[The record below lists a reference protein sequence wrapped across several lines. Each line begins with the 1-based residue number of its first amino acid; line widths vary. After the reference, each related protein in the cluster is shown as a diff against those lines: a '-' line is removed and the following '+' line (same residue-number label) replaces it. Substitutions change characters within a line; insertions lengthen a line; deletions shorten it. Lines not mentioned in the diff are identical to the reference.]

1 MSTAICGDGDGQG
14 EADGRGSRNP
24 PASLS
29 LSVASSPPL
38 SGRKRKLSVGDGSE
52 EDARG
57 VASKDGLGLLG
68 QAIEES
74 IAHLQRVAMLAANM
88 TKENATASDIEW
100 CRQFLLESSAADM
113 SVQSLTTELISA
125 GHKTSRMAYLK
136 TLAETFTRPRFEDGP
151 RPVPVC
157 GMKSFKVVDS
167 ESEFFED

>member
-1 MSTAICGDGDGQG
+1 MLPRVVNKICYRRKHACFHSSSQSPRF
-14 EADGRGSRNP
+14 AAAPS
-24 PASLS
+24 ASLG
-29 LSVASSPPL
+29 ASQCC
-38 SGRKRKLSVGDGSE
+38 RKL
-52 EDARG
+52 
-57 VASKDGLGLLG
+57 
-68 QAIEES
+68 Q
-74 IAHLQRVAMLAANM
+74 H
-88 TKENATASDIEW
+88 
-100 CRQFLLESSAADM
+100 FLLESSAADL